1 MRQSPSA
8 LGRTH
13 ASTVIPVVSRSEA
26 LSLTL
31 TRALPLKDSALL
43 NLPPVDQTVLLSA
56 PALPLPDWSAVVV
69 PLPSSKP

>member
-13 ASTVIPVVSRSEA
+13 ASSVMPVVRRNDA
-26 LSLTL
+26 LSLTF
-31 TRALPLKDSALL
+31 TRALPLNESALL
-43 NLPPVDQTVLLSA
+43 NLPAVDQTVLARL
-56 PALPLPDWSAVVV
+56 PPLPLPDWSAVVV